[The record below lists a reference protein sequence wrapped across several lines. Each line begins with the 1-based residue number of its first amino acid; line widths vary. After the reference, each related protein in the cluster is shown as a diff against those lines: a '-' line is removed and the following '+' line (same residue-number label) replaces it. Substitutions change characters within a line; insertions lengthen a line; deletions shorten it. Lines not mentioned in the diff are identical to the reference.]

1 MRSSGWLLAIRR
13 RIFGAILSPGAPS
26 HSASFDH
33 CLLAPAPFTASASQD
48 PARIP
53 CWSEE
58 GNPEE
63 WNPERSLLPLQDHI
77 HPFQAV
83 STRASGPYL
92 GGNTTRRGPSL
103 AGYQVLWKGW

>member
-33 CLLAPAPFTASASQD
+33 RLLAPAPFTASASQD

-63 WNPERSLLPLQDHI
+63 WNPERRLLPLHDHI
-77 HPFQAV
+77 PPFKRSQ
-83 STRASGPYL
+83 RAHQGRIL
-92 GGNTTRRGPSL
+92 GEIPQEE
-103 AGYQVLWKGW
+103 A